1 MPTAL
6 TVMAQQHGLLRSYQA
21 VHGSIASAPHRREPM
36 LRSMWRKI
44 ESLEDGADL
53 RGRQRW
59 SPSTRYRDRVILR
72 LGRLLW
78 RCGFRLGEI
87 VQGGDFDMNFLTRSC
102 VTYRSRHGLYIV
114 DPSPEQ
120 LTLLSCKGTTVLV
133 APSGSKTDQ
142 FGETHCPFNSVLPH
156 DGSATCAAQSMID
169 IELERPVRGDARELA
184 PLISDEA
191 GMPFTYA
198 VLHRELRLLL
208 AALFGTKVAS
218 VLSWHSIRI
227 GLACALKMAGCPDDI
242 IQLICRWACVDSL
255 KIYARIGT
263 GMHAHW
269 TDRAAGMDF
278 DGAQAGNIPA
288 LDRSEQLAAL
298 YDSSVE
304 GKAKRAQLLDAG
316 DAPPVSPVKVRKRSA
331 ADTPRAACV
340 ASMWSTGMS
349 VMLPR
354 DLWPDEACAECGGA
368 GWMATI
374 KRLFP
379 TAALLTFDV
388 ARTAE
393 GGEFGAVR
401 VPLASL
407 RVPSI

>member
-1 MPTAL
+1 
-6 TVMAQQHGLLRSYQA
+6 
-21 VHGSIASAPHRREPM
+21 
-36 LRSMWRKI
+36 
-44 ESLEDGADL
+44 
-53 RGRQRW
+53 
-59 SPSTRYRDRVILR
+59 
-72 LGRLLW
+72 
-78 RCGFRLGEI
+78 
-87 VQGGDFDMNFLTRSC
+87 
-102 VTYRSRHGLYIV
+102 
-114 DPSPEQ
+114 
-120 LTLLSCKGTTVLV
+120 
-133 APSGSKTDQ
+133 
-142 FGETHCPFNSVLPH
+142 
-156 DGSATCAAQSMID
+156 
-169 IELERPVRGDARELA
+169 
-184 PLISDEA
+184 
-191 GMPFTYA
+191 MPFTYA

-269 TDRAAGMDF
+269 TDRAAGMNF

-304 GKAKRAQLLDAG
+304 GKAQRAQLLDAG
-316 DAPPVSPVKVRKRSA
+316 DSPTVSPVKVRKRSA
-331 ADTPRAACV
+331 ADTPMATQNRTRAA
-340 ASMWSTGMS
+340 AMWSTGMS
-349 VMLPR
+349 VILPR
-354 DLWPDEACAECGGA
+354 ELWPDEACVECGGA

-374 KRLFP
+374 QRLFP
-379 TAALLTFDV
+379 TAAPLTFDV

-393 GGEFGAVR
+393 GGEYGAVR
-401 VPLASL
+401 VPLANL